1 MHTYEYIHTYMH
13 TSTHMHTCIQVPAD
27 LQLHYGYFAVKMR
40 GPSEAGLT
48 VLQGFGAEST
58 YFAGH
63 PIYGRASAACK
74 ERIGVPA
81 MTRFLSK
88 VLLQQLKRHMP
99 EILKEVNILHAAT
112 ERKLR
117 DHGLAVPNDESDRT
131 VLIQVSKTSLYLLP
145 YSLTHLLT

>member
-99 EILKEVNILHAAT
+99 EILKEVNILLT
-112 ERKLR
+112 
-117 DHGLAVPNDESDRT
+117 
-131 VLIQVSKTSLYLLP
+131 
-145 YSLTHLLT
+145 YSLTYLLRCCCSS